1 MSLENYV
8 DLLPEDK
15 RDEFKSEVS
24 KFVNLDEVLAS
35 PDKAATLL
43 DKEYF
48 KKQIQSIS
56 DRKAAEQEKKFMA
69 ERLPV
74 LLEEERKKGEK
85 SPLELKIE
93 ELEARD
99 AERTKALLRAEQKS
113 RAIEKLQAAKLPL
126 AFVDRYVGTTDEETD
141 EQLTPIIATLTKFRD
156 DAVTEALKEFGV
168 QRPPQAGSDGKSMPM
183 TEFRKLSAIEQSKY
197 MSSGGKITE

>member
-43 DKEYF
+43 EKEYF

-126 AFVDRYVGTTDEETD
+126 AFVDRYVGTTDDETD

-168 QRPPQAGSDGKSMPM
+168 QKKPQAGSDGKSMPM
-183 TEFRKLSAIEQSKY
+183 TEFKKLSAIEQSKY